1 MPVTAQSVVRRAF
14 DIIQDT
20 TAVRWPT
27 NELVRYLN
35 DAQREVAMYRPDAM
49 STNTTLTCAAGSRQT
64 IGSLTPAGVKLIS
77 VVRNAA
83 SSGTKRAV
91 RLIEREILDA
101 QNPTW
106 HAMTGTVDALHYM
119 FDPRDPKTFY
129 VYPPALVTT
138 QLDIVYSALPTE
150 ITEPADGA
158 TYTAVSGNLGVPD
171 IFANAVL
178 DYILY
183 RAYSKD
189 SEYAGNAQRA
199 QAHYQAFANSMGIE
213 VKSLLSFSPQ
223 TPGAVFNPNTAKV
236 GAPAA

>member
-1 MPVTAQSVVRRAF
+1 MTIAAQSIVRRAF
-14 DIIQDT
+14 DIIQDV

-35 DAQREVAMYRPDAM
+35 DAQREVAMYRPDSM
-49 STNTTLTCAAGSRQT
+49 STNTTMTCVAGTKQS
-64 IGSLTPAGVKLIS
+64 ISGLTPSGVKLIN
-77 VVRNAA
+77 VVKNSAA
-83 SSGTKRAV
+83 AGTKRAV
-91 RLIEREILDA
+91 RIVEREILDA

-138 QLDIVYSALPTE
+138 QLDVVYSALPTDV
-150 ITEPADGA
+150 TEPADGA
-158 TYTAVSGNLGVPD
+158 TYSSVTGNLSVPD

-178 DYILY
+178 DYVLY

-199 QAHYQAFANSMGIE
+199 AGHYTAFANSMGVE
-213 VKSLLSFSPQ
+213 VKGLMSSSP
-223 TPGAVFNPNTAKV
+223 TLPAGIFNPNAAKSV
-236 GAPAA
+236 AGA

>member
-1 MPVTAQSVVRRAF
+1 MAIAAQSIVRRAF

-49 STNTTLTCAAGSRQT
+49 STNTTMTCVAGSRQS
-64 IGSLTPAGVKLIS
+64 IGALTPAGVKLIN
-77 VVRNAA
+77 VVRNSA
-83 SSGTKRAV
+83 SGGTKRAV
-91 RLIEREILDA
+91 RLIEREILDS

-106 HAMTGTVDALHYM
+106 HALTGAIDAVHYM

-138 QLDIVYSALPTE
+138 QLDVVYSALPTD
-150 ITEPADGA
+150 ITEPADGS
-158 TYTAVSGNLGVPD
+158 TYTAVTGNLSVPD

-199 QAHYQAFANSMGIE
+199 AGHYQAFANSMGIE
-213 VKSLLSFSPQ
+213 VKGLLAASPNI
-223 TPGAVFNPNTAKV
+223 PGATYNPNAAKM
-236 GAPAA
+236 GAAA